1 MIKMRPHLLG
11 VPIALQHWQRHSRR
25 DRYPTK
31 HCARTGEM
39 AKFILLMLKRA
50 DGPLTSLAITEAQIK
65 ERGLNAGDHTV
76 VLMRKRVGACP
87 TTQQRLG
94 VVRSLPIPGSYKRWE
109 LVQ

>member
-1 MIKMRPHLLG
+1 MIKISPHLLG
-11 VPIALQHWQRHSRR
+11 VSIALQHRHRHSRR

-31 HCARTGEM
+31 HRARKGEM
-39 AKFILLMLKRA
+39 AKFVLLILKRA

-76 VLMRKRVGACP
+76 VLMRKRVGACL

-94 VVRSLPIPGSYKRWE
+94 VVTLPIPGPYKRRE